1 MRYQRAIRLNVRR
14 QYIVPVL
21 ISPPPSP
28 GGKSDQH
35 RYLAL
40 VDTGAN
46 TTAITN
52 RVREDCALPVIGQ
65 AEQPVATAGGMTKS
79 LEYGLWLGLELF
91 PIEPPSQPVAFN
103 QFLKVLTAAFPSTDY
118 DVLLGMDFLQR
129 FLIVA
134 WESTMTIMVDV
145 D

>member
-1 MRYQRAIRLNVRR
+1 MRYQRAVRLSARR

-21 ISPPPSP
+21 ISPPT
-28 GGKSDQH
+28 GQRSDQR

-65 AEQPVATAGGMTKS
+65 TEHAVATAGGMTKS
-79 LEYGLWLGLELF
+79 LEYGLSLALELF
-91 PIEPPSQPVAFN
+91 SAESPSQPVQFS
-103 QFLKVLTAAFPSTDY
+103 QFLKVLIAASPAPDY
-118 DVLLGMDFLQR
+118 DVLLGMDVLQR

-134 WESTMTIMVDV
+134 WESTMTISVDV